1 MKTKLTKKDRLKCDK
16 CGKIV
21 TVLYSN
27 LHTIDFL
34 CCSCYTKLYGDIIL
48 IDPQYDLLE
57 EQVDKINSDSERTG
71 D

>member
-1 MKTKLTKKDRLKCDK
+1 MRTKVTKKNRLRCDK
-16 CGKIV
+16 CNKIN

-34 CCSCYTKLYGDIIL
+34 CRSCYTKLYGDIIL

-57 EQVDKINSDSERTG
+57 EQVDKINSDSERTR